1 MVASAIT
8 IQGGTGTGAIN
19 YAFTAQGT
27 NTVLWTTQFAGTVD
41 ALLTT
46 QGVTTVSPSAPT
58 SSAFLTD
65 GTTPIY
71 DLVPSTVSS
80 TFTLPDTVPAYVID
94 TVGGAS
100 TVTITGDSVIVAAV
114 NAAADII
121 ATGDAHNE
129 VIFVSGYNTFDG
141 TGNTGNDFV
150 VAGSGY
156 DTITTGTGD
165 DTVLGGTGSAVITLN
180 DTAAGGYNDFVYL
193 NDGSSLVYADGT
205 GDVVVATSGGQ
216 TIDGAASAAS
226 TSVLTVTLLPD
237 TDTITTG
244 DVVNLGGAYANIFDS
259 AGGDTINSGG
269 YAFSFFGGTDI
280 ADTINVGDGSST
292 IFGGAGD
299 TITLG
304 ASATTVDGFNT
315 FISSSGSETLD
326 ASATTVNLTIFG
338 TTDAA
343 GGNDSLIGGSGAD
356 TFVAGAGSET
366 LVGGSGANTF
376 YIDAYASHNAD
387 LTIQDFGGADSIAFA
402 SSYSAADVASAI
414 ANGVEDAN
422 GDFVITFDT
431 SNTTITLVGV
441 SGASALT
448 GHTITFGS

>member
-8 IQGGTGTGAIN
+8 IHGGSGSGAIN
-19 YAFTAQGT
+19 FAFTAQGT
-27 NTVLWTTQFAGTVD
+27 NTVLWSTQFAGVVNG
-41 ALLTT
+41 LLTSE
-46 QGVTTVSPSAPT
+46 GVTPVTPGGGTA
-58 SSAFLTD
+58 SAFAPVSS
-65 GTTPIY
+65 TPIY

-80 TFTLPDTVPAYVID
+80 TFTLPAAAGYVID
-94 TVGGAS
+94 TIGGAS
-100 TVTITGDSVIVAAV
+100 TVTITGDSVIVAAI

-121 ATGDAHNE
+121 ATGSAHNE
-129 VIFVSGYNTFDG
+129 VIFVSGDNTFDG
-141 TGNTGNDFV
+141 TASTGNDFV

-156 DTITTGTGD
+156 DTITTGSGD
-165 DTVLGGTGSAVITLN
+165 DTVLGGTGSATIYLN

-216 TIDGAASAAS
+216 TIDGAAGATSS
-226 TSVLTVTLLPD
+226 SVLTVILLPD
-237 TDTITTG
+237 TDTISTG
-244 DVVNLGGAYANIFDS
+244 DVVNLGGAYANVFDS

-269 YAFSFFGGTDI
+269 YAFSFFAGPGI

-304 ASATTVDGFNT
+304 ASSVSAAGFNT
-315 FISSSGSETLD
+315 FIAAGGNETLYG
-326 ASATTVNLTIFG
+326 AGSTANLTIFG
-338 TTDAA
+338 TTDTA
-343 GGNDSLIGGSGAD
+343 GTDSLVGGSGAD